1 MTLTNDGAPITLAG
15 EFMLT
20 FDESG
25 LCRTLREY
33 WHFAEGVQ
41 KPPPDWGN

>member
-1 MTLTNDGAPITLAG
+1 LILD
-15 EFMLT
+15 

-33 WHFAEGVQ
+33 YNWVPDTRTA
-41 KPPPDWGN
+41 PPDGWGE